1 MAVEDLNLTQME
13 VAAEDIIEGPDAQV
27 STVELSPSYSVDGVN
42 VSAEEFDKAGGTFGG
57 KLVDAPS
64 SIDRAPSGSSDLY
77 AAVEMVESGG
87 DVNAV
92 SPKGAIGP
100 MQLMPATAK
109 NPGYGIT
116 PAQNDTPTENR
127 RVGREYL
134 DAMLNKY
141 QGNLDFALAAYNWGP
156 GNTDKWIKGGGDKS
170 KLPKETRDYLDKVNS
185 RVPNYGGTFGG
196 RPVDVAPEP
205 ISFDSPQAISE
216 NNRQALNATI
226 DLTSDDPG
234 VRELNDIAKQNNDST
249 MSLAELRFGPCI
261 KDMKHYQWLRL

>member
-13 VAAEDIIEGPDAQV
+13 VAAEDIIEGPDTQV
-27 STVELSPSYSVDGVN
+27 PTVELPPSYSVDGVD
-42 VSAEEFDKAGGTFGG
+42 VSADQFSRATGGTFGG
-57 KLVDAPS
+57 IPVDAPP

-116 PAQNDTPTENR
+116 PAQNDSPTENR

-156 GNTDKWIKGGGDKS
+156 GNTDQWIKGGGDKS

-185 RVPNYGGTFGG
+185 RVPNY
-196 RPVDVAPEP
+196 
-205 ISFDSPQAISE
+205 
-216 NNRQALNATI
+216 
-226 DLTSDDPG
+226 
-234 VRELNDIAKQNNDST
+234 
-249 MSLAELRFGPCI
+249 
-261 KDMKHYQWLRL
+261 